1 MFLNY
6 VPVCVDGMKVISG
19 HETIFGNLAA
29 SGYTSEQFFFSQ
41 KN

>member
-6 VPVCVDGMKVISG
+6 NVLVCVDGMKVISG

-29 SGYTSEQFFFSQ
+29 SGYTSE
-41 KN
+41 